1 MGLSDIFL
9 SRFLQPGEVFEKEC
23 EKCQCA
29 HNEVSCL
36 HLEGCGTEAPQETTT
51 YTPEPEGGCWT
62 PWFSTDSPEGPGD
75 FEDLRPMQA
84 HGKVCLQPAAI
95 NCRTVA
101 GNTDWSQSGQ
111 KVTCAVDRGLQC
123 WNSEN
128 SPEQCQDY
136 EVRFYCPCEETP
148 TPVPWT
154 PVPEPHCEH
163 GWSSWLNGHSL
174 DALGDLET
182 LQSARDTGLLQCPS
196 VTAMECREAD
206 SQVSWDQ
213 SGLVGVQCDLTTGL
227 VCRNKGQP
235 KGRSCAD
242 FEVRFFCDCGGE
254 TPPPP
259 PTLPPATPTPAI
271 LVETTPP
278 ACSFWSDWVDENH
291 PGLEGQDGEREPG
304 LNLRP
309 ELGDFCQE
317 GSVTEAECAESSSGR
332 PYEEAGQTAL
342 HCDVNEGYTC
352 RDQDQPAGR
361 CIDIKIRFF
370 CSCEE
375 VSPTTMVIVT
385 PKPTPHPG
393 CSEFIRLI
401 DGPEPLK
408 DSLLKAS
415 SSRDSKS
422 GPQASRFSSDGS
434 WVPHLNDKEF
444 IEAEL
449 VRPQTVYGVETR
461 GDSQLGAWVTSFT
474 VMFSQ
479 DGVAYGQLSNTDGS
493 PKVFSGNHDAQS
505 KNRQLF
511 EHPFQAKFIRLV
523 PKSWEGRIAL
533 KWDLLGCSYETF
545 TPKPIGTPSNME
557 VCREPMGLQSGLIGD
572 NQMEASS
579 YRDEEHAAHYG
590 RVEQRGWVAGV
601 ADKQQYLQVDFEDS
615 RNLTAV
621 VTQGRPE
628 IPQWVKSFIVQTS
641 NNGKRWNTIK
651 DKEGGEMVFS
661 GNFDS
666 STPVTSVFPK
676 TVSAR
681 YLRIVP
687 LTWKNWIALR
697 LEVLGCEH
705 EEGTTTPGPTTAA
718 PIVVPGFKCP
728 EPNGLF
734 PDPINCRMF
743 YHCSNDEPHHKWCP
757 GDLHFNPKLL
767 VCDWKQN
774 AGCEEGF
781 ISEQPKTTPEPV
793 VTLPPEP
800 CVAYGP
806 WVSTTDPGLESE
818 GDVEDIRRIIDESD
832 MCREPMGIECR
843 EYATDADYRSTGQR
857 VTCDLEHGLRCLNHE
872 QDSRPCLNYKVRVKC
887 WTCRA
892 LEESTPTPELTAVHC
907 PEVSGENA
915 TSCGQG
921 CPVGFACDGLRCV
934 HEADCPCVR
943 DGKHF
948 PVGGILET
956 RTCQECQCQLGG
968 RSNCLPIA
976 CPACPEGRA
985 KILNPDC
992 SCDCGGCPEGQRLC
1006 PTSGECVNEDLWC
1019 DGVVNCP
1026 DDEAQCE
1033 AKTPA
1038 PCPPV
1043 AKVFCGKGQTMTLQ
1057 TDDQGCE
1064 HFSCE
1069 SGERP
1074 IIVPPPPT
1082 KASCELVGHHFSTFD
1097 GREFDYSYCH
1107 HILLQDVV
1115 GGNLTISVDRHCSL
1129 ENQESCPKRVIV
1141 EHGHHRIVLDADLSA
1156 TVDGDEY
1163 SAHQLQLLT
1172 KRLPDFELERVG
1184 ERIHFR
1190 SRVHNLV
1197 LKLDVRG
1204 RVEIEVDSSLK
1215 GVLGGLCGF
1224 YNELVS
1230 DDLTTPA
1237 GHQVA
1242 TSDEF
1247 GDSWATP
1254 GTAQDCLPLAC
1265 PKDTL
1270 LQAAK
1275 ICNRLKEEPL
1285 SQCQGIEDQLEN
1297 CLSASC
1303 ECLQRGNT
1311 TAESCACDA
1320 YLDAVTQCEKDGGE
1334 KAVESLRGWR
1344 LEYGCVPDCPPEME
1358 WLDCGPD
1365 CQITCENFL
1374 AGDLGCAT
1382 KKSCNP
1388 GCFCPPGTVLDRD
1401 HCKKADECADKVC
1414 TGYGDPM
1421 IETFDGWKFHVQSN
1435 GHFELVFDREGRFMV
1450 DAVTD
1455 SCEERATCI
1464 IGLDIKH
1471 ENHVAKIRRHKQV
1484 LIDNEEYDRDQLPW
1498 TGMGVTIFA
1507 MPGKVTVVVFTG
1519 LGVQIRYNEI
1529 SAAFSIHVPSKTFF
1543 NKTAGLC
1550 GNCNGKPDDDKTTKN
1565 GTITEEMVT
1574 FVCSWE
1580 THISEE
1586 ECVRNF
1592 TGEEPEKPPVPGAC
1606 SEILDR
1612 EVFGQCLSLVDTTKF
1627 VDQCRHDTSFS
1638 VQENTAVCSSLL
1650 EMARACCLADVEVDN
1665 SWIQKFCNI
1674 TCPGDTRY
1682 MSCHDACPQSC
1693 DTERENE
1700 ASSKFVKGSSKTH
1713 YHKSDC
1719 RNLKVDGC
1727 FCPDGQVF
1735 EDGDCKPKDVCDLC
1749 DDQGHKLGDVWKT
1762 DQCTSCTCKKDGKM
1776 DCQHEVCPPDPIC
1789 RENQKL
1795 VRVSGAE
1802 LEQCCDKNYCQ
1813 DIVEECPELSLPRC
1827 ERGDVTRTKTDS
1839 KGCPMYYC
1847 ECDPA
1852 LCPPVVWPTDLEPGQ
1867 EVEMTPVGCCA
1878 TLHAVCRPE
1887 KCPQPPHCAPPLE
1900 LLETPG
1906 VCCRSFKC
1914 RPPEK
1919 VCPYAHKFVVVD
1931 GKEVAIEPALQNVSF
1946 YEPGQTWRDGLCSN
1960 CSCDESGTDLMA
1972 RCNLERCYESAELPD
1987 DKDYFLSI
1995 VDVPNRC
2002 CPALVRLFCK
2012 DEYGNIR
2019 EPGDEWQSR
2028 DDQCKSHICEQTAL
2042 GEVHKVERS
2051 IICPKCPENAQA
2063 LPLGPGECCP
2073 RCQIV
2078 ACEEA
2083 GVMHPVGSHWNSS
2096 SHLCYRA
2103 ECVQAGD
2110 TARIVYTSPS
2120 CAPVSKKCPKD
2131 QVVWDANRCCQ
2142 TCNVTIVSEEACAP
2156 LPLNDRESVRMFRF
2170 EHERWG
2176 LCTNPR
2182 PVTGAR
2188 ECAGT
2193 CESHSLFT
2201 TGNSNDVTANCKCCN
2216 PTQWELRKIQ
2226 LTCRNGKTLTKTFRQ
2241 PTACHCTPCANEVGQ
2256 REVEIMK
2263 EENNGGVK
2271 VPFSKQNTKYTTLQ
2285 GDQPPED
2292 RNEKLEP
2299 ISQMVEEPYT
2309 HVEVTNKPS
2318 NQEQISQVV
2327 QEPYNPEEASDKP
2340 NKPEPISQ
2348 IVQQPYNPEE
2358 FTEKP
2363 GKPEPISQNVQEP
2376 YNPEEVTE
2384 MPNKPEPINQI
2395 VQEPYNPE
2403 DVNEKPGK
2411 PEPVSQIVQE
2421 PYNPEEVTE
2430 KPGKPEPI
2438 SQIVQEPY
2446 SPEEFTEKPGKP
2458 EHISQI
2464 VQEPYNPEEV
2474 TEKPGKP
2481 EPISQIVQEPYNPE
2495 EVTEKPDEPESISQ
2509 IVQEPYKPE
2518 EVTES
2523 PGKPE
2528 PISQIVQEPYNP
2540 EEITA
2545 KPGKPEPISQIVQE
2559 PYNPEEETE
2568 KPEATNQIVQEPYNP
2583 EEVTENPGKPEPIS
2597 QIVQEPYNPEE
2608 VTEKPGKPEAIN
2620 QIVQEP
2626 YNPEEVTDK
2635 PGKPEPI
2642 SQIVQEPYNPE
2653 EVTEKPG
2660 KPEPISQIV
2669 QEPYN
2674 PEDVTEKPGKPE
2686 PISQIVQEPYNP
2698 EDVTENPA
2706 KRKPISQIVQEPYNP
2721 EEVTEKPARP
2731 EPISQIVQEPYNP
2744 EEVTDKPGKPEP
2756 ISQIVQE
2763 PYNPEEVTEK
2773 PGKPEPISQIVQE
2786 PYNPEDVTEKPGKP
2800 EPISQ
2805 VVQEPYN
2812 PEDVT
2817 EKPAKPQ
2824 PISQIIQEPYNPE
2837 EVTEKPG
2844 KPEAI
2849 SQIVQEPYNPEEVTE
2864 KPGKPEPISQ
2874 IVQEPYNPE
2883 DVTEEPVKP
2892 ESISQIVQEPY
2903 NPEEVTEKPGMPEP
2917 ISQIVQEPYNPEVT
2931 EKPARPEP
2939 ISQII
2944 QEPYSP
2950 EEVTEKP
2957 GKPEHISQI
2966 AQEPYNPE
2974 EVTDKPGKPEPMS
2987 QIVQEP
2993 YNPEEVT
3000 EKPGKPE
3007 PISPIVQEP
3016 YNPEEVTVKPNMPEP
3031 TSQVVQEPYN
3041 PEEVTEKPS
3050 KQEPIS
3056 QIVQEPYHTE
3066 ETGSPGKLE
3075 PTSHVVQEPY
3085 RPDDVEN
3092 PVNHI
3097 VQEPYTPGAMEQ
3109 QPYHPDNIEQF
3120 PYQPEEIPNAEI
3132 QGPLNHIA
3140 QEPYHPDDITEPHVE
3155 QRPYEPEHAG
3165 QYPYRPE
3172 DVPDLEP
3179 KQPAG
3184 HIVQEP
3190 YHPEDI
3196 PEPHVEQR
3204 PYYPEH
3210 TGQSPYSPEDIVQA
3224 PYHPEDV
3231 EHSLHES
3238 SHTDDDTVV
3247 PEWMWRNAPLP

>member
-1 MGLSDIFL
+1 CHEAVHPEQFFELCIQAACSCASDARDCICPVLSHYAHACAQRGHVLDWRNDVPQCGVSCENGQSYQSCASVCDSSCSLIGRNVSCA
-9 SRFLQPGEVFEKEC
+9 SRCVEGCACGPGHSADSRGHCVPVSEC
-23 EKCQCA
+23 GCLFRGHEFPAGFKQRRHSEHCICASGHWSCTQQQCA
-29 HNEVSCL
+29 GTCALWGDSHVTTFDGAALDFSGVCDYVLVKGGLPNNQSISVVVQNVPCGRRASCAKAVTITAGTIFGRVCTEVLVLTEGHPVPPLEPDSRMQVQTLGLFVGVDVFGGLAVFWDKHARVYVIAGPAWSDKLQGLCGNFNGDGTDDFRAPSGGPTLPDAIEFVNSWKLHPHCAPAVAQQDGCL
-36 HLEGCGTEAPQETTT
+36 AQPDRKKWAASQCQILREDLFRPCHSEVDVQPFYDRCVSDTCACDTGGDCECLCTAIGAYAHQCASRGVRVLWRSQELCPLQCDTCDEYSACVSFCKPPTCEHPVVHDACKVSPPLCLEGCTPALCPNGMVHRTATDRTCVPVQDCGVPPETACSIGGLHFKEGQRVATSNACQSWYVGLIFRVPISMPGGICFSFCLRGEVRCVGKPCPIEVQVCVQTGWSDWESMNSPEYQVFENSSFRLFFFFFSLQAHGDHCPVEHMVAVECRTVGSKTPWNETGESVLCSPHTGLRCLREDQDDRELCSDYEMRVFCRCPEEEKRIVFCQKPARESAPTIRSTRYTFTVKLQNANVPIGPTAASAATPPAARSCTSSSPRASARPKRAAACPAASPPTASRTSSTSTKTPAYLCSTVPACCPNEKPPLRLVAFCFPLCDMSLCTA

-62 PWFSTDSPEGPGD
+62 PWFSADSPEGPGD

-84 HGKVCLQPAAI
+84 HGKVCFQPAAI

-101 GNTDWSQSGQ
+101 AERFVSSLFLFVTLHVGNTDWSQSGQ

-136 EVRFYCPCEETP
+136 EVRFYCPCVESVYSSGVCTCLFVEVTYLRFGCGLTWKSPGLAFCTDSPKCKHHHSSLLEDIKQKGKNATSSENTDSCVLHQVLQLFFETVLLLSPFLCPHRIRCFSVCTQQCHSKIGNNHAKMTSFLELESVSSRRVCTCFFVEDTHPRFGFTWNSPAFVFWTESPKCKHHYKTP

-206 SQVSWDQ
+206 SQVPWDQ

-242 FEVRFFCDCGGE
+242 FEVRFFCDCGAE

-317 GSVTEAECAESSSGR
+317 
-332 PYEEAGQTAL
+332 
-342 HCDVNEGYTC
+342 
-352 RDQDQPAGR
+352 
-361 CIDIKIRFF
+361 
-370 CSCEE
+370 
-375 VSPTTMVIVT
+375 
-385 PKPTPHPG
+385 
-393 CSEFIRLI
+393 FIRLI

-422 GPQASRFSSDGS
+422 GPQASRFSSDKQKPFALIRDKLYGS

-533 KWDLLGCSYETF
+533 KWDLLGCSHVSLHPF
-545 TPKPIGTPSNME
+545 LPDGKKPFRCP

-651 DKEGGEMVFS
+651 DKQGGEMVFS

-681 YLRIVP
+681 YIRIVP
-687 LTWKNWIALR
+687 VTWKNWIALR

-705 EEGTTTPGPTTAA
+705 G
-718 PIVVPGFKCP
+718 K
-728 EPNGLF
+728 
-734 PDPINCRMF
+734 
-743 YHCSNDEPHHKWCP
+743 Y
-757 GDLHFNPKLL
+757 
-767 VCDWKQN
+767 
-774 AGCEEGF
+774 
-781 ISEQPKTTPEPV
+781 
-793 VTLPPEP
+793 
-800 CVAYGP
+800 Y
-806 WVSTTDPGLESE
+806 
-818 GDVEDIRRIIDESD
+818 
-832 MCREPMGIECR
+832 
-843 EYATDADYRSTGQR
+843 
-857 VTCDLEHGLRCLNHE
+857 HGL
-872 QDSRPCLNYKVRVKC
+872 
-887 WTCRA
+887 WA

-915 TSCGQG
+915 TACGQG

-1064 HFSCE
+1064 HFSCGKTYLPRFVWKTLRKIYIACNFLLSSVGETSCSCTSHSRVFVNVLALRDQPHEVLLLAVAE

-1074 IIVPPPPT
+1074 IIVPPPPSKYAVLYFANSKFNLCT
-1082 KASCELVGHHFSTFD
+1082 FTAKGHIFPHLYASSIDASCELVGHHFSTFD

-1156 TVDGDEY
+1156 TVDEDEY

-1242 TSDEF
+1242 TTDEF

-1334 KAVESLRGWR
+1334 KVVESLRGWR

-1374 AGDLGCAT
+1374 SGDLSCAT

-1565 GTITEEMVT
+1565 GTVTEELVT

-1586 ECVRNF
+1586 EC
-1592 TGEEPEKPPVPGAC
+1592 EPEKPPVPGAC

-1650 EMARACCLADVEVDN
+1650 EMARACY
-1665 SWIQKFCNI
+1665 
-1674 TCPGDTRY
+1674 TRY

-1693 DTERENE
+1693 DAERENE

-1795 VRVSGAE
+1795 LRHLPHQHLCFRTLPAE
-1802 LEQCCDKNYCQ
+1802 

-1852 LCPPVVWPTDLEPGQ
+1852 LCPPVVWPMDLEPGQ

-1960 CSCDESGTDLMA
+1960 CSCDESETDLMA

-2120 CAPVSKKCPKD
+2120 C
-2131 QVVWDANRCCQ
+2131 
-2142 TCNVTIVSEEACAP
+2142 
-2156 LPLNDRESVRMFRF
+2156 
-2170 EHERWG
+2170 
-2176 LCTNPR
+2176 
-2182 PVTGAR
+2182 
-2188 ECAGT
+2188 
-2193 CESHSLFT
+2193 
-2201 TGNSNDVTANCKCCN
+2201 
-2216 PTQWELRKIQ
+2216 
-2226 LTCRNGKTLTKTFRQ
+2226 
-2241 PTACHCTPCANEVGQ
+2241 
-2256 REVEIMK
+2256 
-2263 EENNGGVK
+2263 
-2271 VPFSKQNTKYTTLQ
+2271 
-2285 GDQPPED
+2285 
-2292 RNEKLEP
+2292 
-2299 ISQMVEEPYT
+2299 
-2309 HVEVTNKPS
+2309 
-2318 NQEQISQVV
+2318 
-2327 QEPYNPEEASDKP
+2327 
-2340 NKPEPISQ
+2340 
-2348 IVQQPYNPEE
+2348 
-2358 FTEKP
+2358 
-2363 GKPEPISQNVQEP
+2363 
-2376 YNPEEVTE
+2376 
-2384 MPNKPEPINQI
+2384 
-2395 VQEPYNPE
+2395 
-2403 DVNEKPGK
+2403 
-2411 PEPVSQIVQE
+2411 
-2421 PYNPEEVTE
+2421 
-2430 KPGKPEPI
+2430 
-2438 SQIVQEPY
+2438 
-2446 SPEEFTEKPGKP
+2446 
-2458 EHISQI
+2458 
-2464 VQEPYNPEEV
+2464 
-2474 TEKPGKP
+2474 
-2481 EPISQIVQEPYNPE
+2481 
-2495 EVTEKPDEPESISQ
+2495 
-2509 IVQEPYKPE
+2509 
-2518 EVTES
+2518 
-2523 PGKPE
+2523 
-2528 PISQIVQEPYNP
+2528 
-2540 EEITA
+2540 
-2545 KPGKPEPISQIVQE
+2545 
-2559 PYNPEEETE
+2559 
-2568 KPEATNQIVQEPYNP
+2568 
-2583 EEVTENPGKPEPIS
+2583 
-2597 QIVQEPYNPEE
+2597 
-2608 VTEKPGKPEAIN
+2608 
-2620 QIVQEP
+2620 
-2626 YNPEEVTDK
+2626 
-2635 PGKPEPI
+2635 
-2642 SQIVQEPYNPE
+2642 
-2653 EVTEKPG
+2653 
-2660 KPEPISQIV
+2660 
-2669 QEPYN
+2669 
-2674 PEDVTEKPGKPE
+2674 
-2686 PISQIVQEPYNP
+2686 
-2698 EDVTENPA
+2698 
-2706 KRKPISQIVQEPYNP
+2706 
-2721 EEVTEKPARP
+2721 
-2731 EPISQIVQEPYNP
+2731 
-2744 EEVTDKPGKPEP
+2744 
-2756 ISQIVQE
+2756 
-2763 PYNPEEVTEK
+2763 
-2773 PGKPEPISQIVQE
+2773 
-2786 PYNPEDVTEKPGKP
+2786 
-2800 EPISQ
+2800 
-2805 VVQEPYN
+2805 
-2812 PEDVT
+2812 
-2817 EKPAKPQ
+2817 
-2824 PISQIIQEPYNPE
+2824 
-2837 EVTEKPG
+2837 
-2844 KPEAI
+2844 
-2849 SQIVQEPYNPEEVTE
+2849 
-2864 KPGKPEPISQ
+2864 
-2874 IVQEPYNPE
+2874 
-2883 DVTEEPVKP
+2883 
-2892 ESISQIVQEPY
+2892 
-2903 NPEEVTEKPGMPEP
+2903 
-2917 ISQIVQEPYNPEVT
+2917 
-2931 EKPARPEP
+2931 
-2939 ISQII
+2939 
-2944 QEPYSP
+2944 
-2950 EEVTEKP
+2950 
-2957 GKPEHISQI
+2957 
-2966 AQEPYNPE
+2966 
-2974 EVTDKPGKPEPMS
+2974 
-2987 QIVQEP
+2987 
-2993 YNPEEVT
+2993 
-3000 EKPGKPE
+3000 
-3007 PISPIVQEP
+3007 
-3016 YNPEEVTVKPNMPEP
+3016 
-3031 TSQVVQEPYN
+3031 
-3041 PEEVTEKPS
+3041 
-3050 KQEPIS
+3050 
-3056 QIVQEPYHTE
+3056 
-3066 ETGSPGKLE
+3066 
-3075 PTSHVVQEPY
+3075 
-3085 RPDDVEN
+3085 
-3092 PVNHI
+3092 
-3097 VQEPYTPGAMEQ
+3097 
-3109 QPYHPDNIEQF
+3109 
-3120 PYQPEEIPNAEI
+3120 
-3132 QGPLNHIA
+3132 
-3140 QEPYHPDDITEPHVE
+3140 
-3155 QRPYEPEHAG
+3155 
-3165 QYPYRPE
+3165 
-3172 DVPDLEP
+3172 
-3179 KQPAG
+3179 
-3184 HIVQEP
+3184 
-3190 YHPEDI
+3190 
-3196 PEPHVEQR
+3196 
-3204 PYYPEH
+3204 
-3210 TGQSPYSPEDIVQA
+3210 
-3224 PYHPEDV
+3224 
-3231 EHSLHES
+3231 
-3238 SHTDDDTVV
+3238 
-3247 PEWMWRNAPLP
+3247 